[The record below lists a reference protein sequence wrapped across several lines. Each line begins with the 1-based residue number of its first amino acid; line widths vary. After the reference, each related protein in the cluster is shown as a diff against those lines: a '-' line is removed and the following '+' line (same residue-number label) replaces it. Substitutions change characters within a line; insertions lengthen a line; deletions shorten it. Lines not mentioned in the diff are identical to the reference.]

1 VTHWP
6 WEGEG
11 KSSHGPTGQR
21 GCAGRVGTASPGV
34 LLVGSRVGGLG
45 GRLRAP
51 SLLVG
56 RRVGELGGCLRAPGL
71 LVGSRVGGLGGPLRA
86 PGLLAVGDVG
96 EEEALGWL
104 PVQPS
109 LMRW

>member
-1 VTHWP
+1 MAPRGSKGVQ
-6 WEGEG
+6 EGLALLLQG
-11 KSSHGPTGQR
+11 VLLVGS
-21 GCAGRVGTASPGV
+21 RVGGLGGHLRAPG

-51 SLLVG
+51 GLLVG
-56 RRVGELGGCLRAPGL
+56 RRA
-71 LVGSRVGGLGGPLRA
+71 GGLGGRLRA

>member
-1 VTHWP
+1 MTHWP
-6 WEGEG
+6 GEGEG
-11 KSSHGPTGQR
+11 KSSHGPTGQQ

-34 LLVGSRVGGLG
+34 
-45 GRLRAP
+45 
-51 SLLVG
+51 
-56 RRVGELGGCLRAPGL
+56 L